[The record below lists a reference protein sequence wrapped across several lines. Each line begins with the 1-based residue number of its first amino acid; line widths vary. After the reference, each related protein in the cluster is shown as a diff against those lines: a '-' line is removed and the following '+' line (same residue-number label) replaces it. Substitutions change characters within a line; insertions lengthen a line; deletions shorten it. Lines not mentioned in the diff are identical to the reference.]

1 MIALFPVFAS
11 FFFGSHTE
19 HWTDLILLALVA
31 VYLHNC
37 VAVPNGYYKVSR
49 RRYKT
54 SNEGQLTAKQREVS
68 RQLWYAELQ
77 AFGGLIFAP
86 ICGAALLHYVR
97 GTMARPANGLITNFN
112 ITVFIL
118 AAEIRPLKIAYTY
131 LTARSEQLQE
141 ELIDVAPS
149 RYDELANKMS
159 TLESELRY
167 LKGEASK
174 NDNMAHANGSTDHAD
189 LEQIKQALRRFERH
203 EMQLKQHYEEKLYSL
218 ERQLA
223 DLAHKS
229 PIVQENHHASPL
241 HLIFLP
247 VKVCWA
253 LFTLP
258 LRMLQSTAPT
268 FKNR

>member
-37 VAVPNGYYKVSR
+37 VAVPNGYYKASR
-49 RRYKT
+49 KRYRT

-149 RYDELANKMS
+149 RYDDLANKMA
-159 TLESELRY
+159 TMESELQY
-167 LKGEASK
+167 LKGEAGKS
-174 NDNMAHANGSTDHAD
+174 DLAHMNGSMDHSELD
-189 LEQIKQALRRFERH
+189 QIKQALRRFERH
-203 EMQLKQHYEEKLYSL
+203 ETQLKQHYEEKLYSL

-223 DLAHKS
+223 DLTHKS
-229 PIVQENHHASPL
+229 PIVQERRHSSPL
-241 HLIFLP
+241 DLFFLP
-247 VKVCWA
+247 IKVFWA
-253 LFTLP
+253 LFTFP
-258 LRMLQSTAPT
+258 LRLLRSNTPT
-268 FKNR
+268 YKNR